1 MIVVDASAA
10 LSALYNHGAA
20 RRTLAADSL
29 HVPHLIDSEIS
40 SGLRRRVLSAH
51 LTATQGWQLL
61 DVWSQLGVIR
71 HPTLPLLPRVWA
83 LRDNLTAY
91 DAAYVALAEHLGC
104 GLLTA
109 DGRLSRAAG
118 VRCPVTIVR

>member
-1 MIVVDASAA
+1 MLDASAA
-10 LSALYNHGAA
+10 LSALYNDGAA
-20 RRTLAADSL
+20 RQALAADSL

-40 SGLRRRVLSAH
+40 SGLRRRVLSAN

-61 DVWSQLGVIR
+61 DVWSRLGVIR
-71 HPTLPLLPRVWA
+71 HPTLPLLPRVWE

-91 DAAYVALAEHLGC
+91 DAAYVALAEYLGC